1 MREMVIKM
9 KNKFTRILFIALILA
24 SISVSLVTAANEN
37 NYTYRGGYRFYTDV
51 MNGTYVDWY
60 WYYDNH
66 EAELIYYY
74 QVVNW
79 LTGWN
84 ILFSDFVKAIT
95 PEAYPTLP
103 EFAQT
108 SQTRMMFHTGNAI
121 HDDGWLNNDKSHI
134 WISPDGYVYN
144 GDRPP
149 YQWLISRGWEE
160 YADHLPQAPAGAP
173 FAAPPYSGTP
183 RTTLPLA
190 KIDRNELQRA
200 IENYSDTLITIDEYY
215 AAMVPCPDAID
226 VNPKR
231 FDEWDWTAEMKSA
244 LSRLGLD
251 PDMGDTRLGY
261 TSSGS
266 TVTVVG
272 MSTSGTMKE
281 WTLVRSDGRWTCDTA
296 TEAQLADLLVVLDKI
311 GALDEWCDE
320 FPVSAAMQQLK
331 DDLLERK
338 SLSSGS
344 TLLSAT
350 SVLDRVH
357 GSSSGTVSSALLDAQ
372 SGTGWSKNITT
383 SLPTLAV
390 TQQAMVRD
398 ALAAS
403 ISGISAENT
412 ARVYESSYEQGG
424 SHTFASV
431 KSELIEKFAARKSVT
446 G

>member
-1 MREMVIKM
+1 MIGGDKM
-9 KNKFTRILFIALILA
+9 KNTITRIVLIAMILA
-24 SISVSLVTAANEN
+24 SISVSLGTAANEN
-37 NYTYRGGYRFYTDV
+37 NYSHKAGYRFYTDV

-60 WYYDNH
+60 WYYDDH
-66 EAELIYYY
+66 EAGLIDYYR
-74 QVVNW
+74 VVHW

-84 ILFSDFVKAIT
+84 IPFSDFVKAIS
-95 PEAYPTLP
+95 PEAYQTLP

-108 SQTRMMFHTGNAI
+108 SQTIMMFQIGNAI
-121 HDDGWLNNDKSHI
+121 HDDGWLNDDKSHI

-149 YQWLISRGWEE
+149 YQWLLWKGWGE

-296 TEAQLADLLVVLDKI
+296 TEAQLADLLFVLDKI
-311 GALDEWCDE
+311 GALDEWSDE